1 MNKYVLQLLKKF
13 AGIDIDE
20 LQAEFNRVQ
29 GENVKISTQLR
40 HASDKISSMEK
51 QISRLEAEATAYQ
64 TSVRENEEKH
74 QKTMGE
80 ICLQNK
86 ELNSHIDEKD
96 ELIKQLQKDISDKG
110 KALEDLQEKYNQL
123 NNSLK
128 VQQDSYEE
136 KIKNLHQ
143 DTDTSLQQK
152 EQNLLNAR
160 QDIQELQEKIRR
172 TEAERDALSQTVS
185 EKEERLKTTE
195 TALNEALIQ
204 IQKMDI
210 RYKDSENQNK
220 EAETELTTLRSNI
233 QKLEQQLQQSEAS
246 LKGLNTRLDE
256 NESRNSQLAFQVEE
270 YTSKNQELLSSLKEA
285 QTYSQKLEKE
295 IDQLKELQDQ
305 TETKGQVAENK
316 LAEDKLSS
324 ALREIT
330 ILQETIKAL
339 EQEQTSPSAP
349 SQKDTKNTLQELS
362 EQYEYIRIT
371 TVRKSQHIFTT
382 KNIHIKNG
390 LFDWGVEGHEL
401 ILDEEFYIPNEEI
414 SRIEGMKNPY
424 STPEITCD
432 FSNEGNGPEVAE
444 TLLTAICCYHPVRIT
459 YKDKNGRI
467 SLRHL
472 HYICFQPQTNSY
484 SLPYKQ
490 MFQEMF
496 SENLDT
502 DHITAICAHHPE
514 ARTFIINQIQTIQVF
529 DAFVTTPEGLETLK
543 EGIQLATDNG
553 QAELAEVL
561 SGCIPA

>member
-195 TALNEALIQ
+195 TALNEALI
-204 IQKMDI
+204 
-210 RYKDSENQNK
+210 
-220 EAETELTTLRSNI
+220 
-233 QKLEQQLQQSEAS
+233 
-246 LKGLNTRLDE
+246 
-256 NESRNSQLAFQVEE
+256 
-270 YTSKNQELLSSLKEA
+270 
-285 QTYSQKLEKE
+285 
-295 IDQLKELQDQ
+295 
-305 TETKGQVAENK
+305 
-316 LAEDKLSS
+316 
-324 ALREIT
+324 
-330 ILQETIKAL
+330 
-339 EQEQTSPSAP
+339 
-349 SQKDTKNTLQELS
+349 
-362 EQYEYIRIT
+362 
-371 TVRKSQHIFTT
+371 
-382 KNIHIKNG
+382 
-390 LFDWGVEGHEL
+390 
-401 ILDEEFYIPNEEI
+401 
-414 SRIEGMKNPY
+414 
-424 STPEITCD
+424 
-432 FSNEGNGPEVAE
+432 
-444 TLLTAICCYHPVRIT
+444 
-459 YKDKNGRI
+459 
-467 SLRHL
+467 
-472 HYICFQPQTNSY
+472 
-484 SLPYKQ
+484 
-490 MFQEMF
+490 
-496 SENLDT
+496 
-502 DHITAICAHHPE
+502 
-514 ARTFIINQIQTIQVF
+514 
-529 DAFVTTPEGLETLK
+529 
-543 EGIQLATDNG
+543 
-553 QAELAEVL
+553 
-561 SGCIPA
+561 